1 MLGLFVSPRNDLFRY
16 EEYIKVD
23 EKRIITLR
31 KRLGKA
37 SKLIR
42 DDNFLPM
49 FRNRQIRYKKEFEES
64 VKIANKKR
72 NPEHFFAVIWA
83 CRNIEDT
90 LKMMRSI
97 IYRAIE
103 KARELQESIKR
114 IKTEQDI
121 KNNINPIGLTKIA
134 RMKQGLFKV

>member
-1 MLGLFVSPRNDLFRY
+1 M
-16 EEYIKVD
+16 E

-37 SKLIR
+37 SKLIK

-49 FRNRQIRYKKEFEES
+49 FRNRQIRFQKEFEES
-64 VKIANKKR
+64 VKIASRKR

-90 LKMMRSI
+90 LRMMRSI

-114 IKTEQDI
+114 IKTEQSI
-121 KNNINPIGLTKIA
+121 KRNLNPAGLKELSKIKRNIF
-134 RMKQGLFKV
+134 RV

>member
-1 MLGLFVSPRNDLFRY
+1 MLDN
-16 EEYIKVD
+16 
-23 EKRIITLR
+23 KRISVMR
-31 KRLGKA
+31 ARLGVRA
-37 SKLIR
+37 SKLIK
-42 DDNFLPM
+42 DDKFLPM

-72 NPEHFFAVIWA
+72 NPEHFFAKIWS
-83 CRNIEDT
+83 CENVEKT

-97 IYRAIE
+97 IYCAIE

-121 KNNINPIGLTKIA
+121 KENINPIGLAQFTK
-134 RMKQGLFKV
+134 MKHDFFGL

>member
-1 MLGLFVSPRNDLFRY
+1 MLDN
-16 EEYIKVD
+16 
-23 EKRIITLR
+23 KRISVMR
-31 KRLGKA
+31 ARLGVRA
-37 SKLIR
+37 SKLIK
-42 DDNFLPM
+42 DDKFLPM

-72 NPEHFFAVIWA
+72 NPKHFFAKIWS
-83 CRNIEDT
+83 CENVEKT

-97 IYRAIE
+97 IYCAIE

-121 KNNINPIGLTKIA
+121 QANLNPIGLTQFAK
-134 RMKQGLFKV
+134 MKHDLFGL

>member
-1 MLGLFVSPRNDLFRY
+1 MLDN
-16 EEYIKVD
+16 
-23 EKRIITLR
+23 KRISVLR
-31 KRLGKA
+31 VRLGARA

-42 DDNFLPM
+42 DDRFLPM

-64 VKIANKKR
+64 VKIAEKKR
-72 NPEHFFAVIWA
+72 NPEHFFAKIWS
-83 CRNIEDT
+83 CENVEKT
-90 LKMMRSI
+90 LKLIRSV

-121 KNNINPIGLTKIA
+121 QANINPIGLAQFAK
-134 RMKQGLFKV
+134 MKHDLFGL

>member
-1 MLGLFVSPRNDLFRY
+1 M
-16 EEYIKVD
+16 D
-23 EKRIITLR
+23 EKRIMTLR

-37 SKLIR
+37 SKLIK

-90 LKMMRSI
+90 LRMMRSI

-114 IKTEQDI
+114 TKTEQDI
-121 KNNINPIGLTKIA
+121 KNNINPVGFAKIA
-134 RMKQGLFKV
+134 RMKQDLFRV

>member
-1 MLGLFVSPRNDLFRY
+1 M
-16 EEYIKVD
+16 E

-42 DDNFLPM
+42 DDKFLPM

-121 KNNINPIGLTKIA
+121 KNNINPVGIAKIT
-134 RMKQGLFKV
+134 RMKQDLFKV

>member
-1 MLGLFVSPRNDLFRY
+1 MLDN
-16 EEYIKVD
+16 
-23 EKRIITLR
+23 KRISILR
-31 KRLGKA
+31 VRLGARA

-42 DDNFLPM
+42 DDRFLPM

-64 VKIANKKR
+64 IKIAAKKR
-72 NPEHFFAVIWA
+72 NPERFFAKIWS
-83 CRNIEDT
+83 CENIEKT

-97 IYRAIE
+97 IYCAIE

-121 KNNINPIGLTKIA
+121 QANINPIGLAQFAK
-134 RMKQGLFKV
+134 MKHDLFEL

>member
-1 MLGLFVSPRNDLFRY
+1 M
-16 EEYIKVD
+16 E

-49 FRNRQIRYKKEFEES
+49 FRNRQIRYQKEFEES
-64 VKIANKKR
+64 VKIASRKR
-72 NPEHFFAVIWA
+72 NPEHFFASIWS
-83 CRNIEDT
+83 CKNIEKT

-97 IYRAIE
+97 IYCAIE
-103 KARELQESIKR
+103 KVRGLQESIKR
-114 IKTEQDI
+114 IKTEQSI
-121 KNNINPIGLTKIA
+121 KRNLNPTGLKELSKMKRNIF
-134 RMKQGLFKV
+134 RV

>member
-1 MLGLFVSPRNDLFRY
+1 M
-16 EEYIKVD
+16 EE
-23 EKRIITLR
+23 ERIITLR

-49 FRNRQIRYKKEFEES
+49 FRNRQIRFQKEFEES
-64 VKIANKKR
+64 VKIARKKR

-83 CRNIEDT
+83 CRNVEDT
-90 LKMMRSI
+90 LRMMRSI

-103 KARELQESIKR
+103 KTRELQESIKR
-114 IKTEQDI
+114 IKTEQSI
-121 KNNINPIGLTKIA
+121 KRKLFITK
-134 RMKQGLFKV
+134 

>member
-1 MLGLFVSPRNDLFRY
+1 MRGCTFMLND
-16 EEYIKVD
+16 
-23 EKRIITLR
+23 KRISVMR
-31 KRLGKA
+31 ARLGVRA

-42 DDNFLPM
+42 NDKFLPM

-64 VKIANKKR
+64 VKLANKKR
-72 NPEHFFAVIWA
+72 NPEHFFAKIWS
-83 CRNIEDT
+83 CENVEKT
-90 LKMMRSI
+90 LKLIRSV

-121 KNNINPIGLTKIA
+121 QANINPIGLAQFAK
-134 RMKQGLFKV
+134 MKHDLFGL

>member
-1 MLGLFVSPRNDLFRY
+1 MLDN
-16 EEYIKVD
+16 
-23 EKRIITLR
+23 KRISVMR
-31 KRLGKA
+31 ARLGVRA
-37 SKLIR
+37 SKLIK
-42 DDNFLPM
+42 DDKFLPM

-72 NPEHFFAVIWA
+72 NPEHFFAKIWS
-83 CRNIEDT
+83 CENVEKT

-97 IYRAIE
+97 IYCAIE

-121 KNNINPIGLTKIA
+121 QANLNPIGLAHFAK
-134 RMKQGLFKV
+134 MKHDLFGL

>member
-1 MLGLFVSPRNDLFRY
+1 MLDN
-16 EEYIKVD
+16 
-23 EKRIITLR
+23 KRISVMR
-31 KRLGKA
+31 ARLGVRA
-37 SKLIR
+37 SKLIK
-42 DDNFLPM
+42 DDKFLPM

-72 NPEHFFAVIWA
+72 NPEHFFAKIWS
-83 CRNIEDT
+83 CENVKKT

-97 IYRAIE
+97 IYCAIE

-121 KNNINPIGLTKIA
+121 QANLNPIGLTQFAK
-134 RMKQGLFKV
+134 MKHDLFGL

>member
-1 MLGLFVSPRNDLFRY
+1 MLDN
-16 EEYIKVD
+16 
-23 EKRIITLR
+23 KRISVMRT
-31 KRLGKA
+31 RLGARA

-42 DDNFLPM
+42 DDRFLPM
-49 FRNRQIRYKKEFEES
+49 FRNRQLRYKKEFEES
-64 VKIANKKR
+64 VKLANKKR
-72 NPEHFFAVIWA
+72 NPEHFFAKIWA
-83 CRNIEDT
+83 CENVEKT

-121 KNNINPIGLTKIA
+121 QANINPIGLAQFAK
-134 RMKQGLFKV
+134 MKHDLFGL

>member
-1 MLGLFVSPRNDLFRY
+1 M
-16 EEYIKVD
+16 
-23 EKRIITLR
+23 TLR

-49 FRNRQIRYKKEFEES
+49 FRNRQIRFKKEFEES
-64 VKIANKKR
+64 IKIASRKR

-90 LKMMRSI
+90 LRMMRSI

-114 IKTEQDI
+114 IKTEQSI
-121 KNNINPIGLTKIA
+121 KNNLNHTGLEKFSK
-134 RMKQGLFKV
+134 MKHDLFRV

>member
-1 MLGLFVSPRNDLFRY
+1 MD
-16 EEYIKVD
+16 K
-23 EKRIITLR
+23 KRIMTLR

-49 FRNRQIRYKKEFEES
+49 FRNRQIRFQKEFEES
-64 VKIANKKR
+64 VKIASKKR

-90 LKMMRSI
+90 LRMMRSI

-103 KARELQESIKR
+103 KTRELQESIKR
-114 IKTEQDI
+114 IKTEQCI
-121 KNNINPIGLTKIA
+121 KRNLNPAGLKELSKMKRNIF
-134 RMKQGLFKV
+134 RV

>member
-1 MLGLFVSPRNDLFRY
+1 M
-16 EEYIKVD
+16 
-23 EKRIITLR
+23 TLR

-64 VKIANKKR
+64 VKIASRKR

-114 IKTEQDI
+114 TKTEQDI
-121 KNNINPIGLTKIA
+121 KNDINPVGFAKIA
-134 RMKQGLFKV
+134 RMKQNLFRV